1 MNKARHRGSWF
12 DLAYYIYIYMYAGK
26 LTWNT
31 NVIGDQVHS
40 NYIYSNYTYIYIY
53 IYIYRKHLA
62 LRKILNLAK
71 SQKKR
76 RTTFIFWNL
85 FSPQDNF
92 KEKSPRSGGHTS
104 SLNGFEVTHV
114 FSELSPGLNRVNTT
128 AWIMIFTNIHVMIF
142 FEILFAWDHIS
153 RFHMMAI
160 SFWCPSMERLEGL
173 KCQLLWSV

>member
-12 DLAYYIYIYMYAGK
+12 DLAYYI

-40 NYIYSNYTYIYIY
+40 NYIYSNYTFIY